1 MRLNYHRRPFR
12 RFYFSSG
19 QIGILFFEWIIPDHL
34 SFYNLITVQDDLW
47 FLRYQQVGDSK
58 GKVIQMYFQ
67 YNESMSEVL
76 KIGFLGA
83 GKMATALASGFVAMG
98 KLKPQ
103 NLIGS
108 DPYPEA
114 LKVFEENTG
123 GQITDK
129 NTDVARDADLIFL
142 AVKPEKVGDA
152 LESIQRYWRESHC
165 LISIVAGAKLDQLA
179 AHLPAGARILR
190 VMPNTPA
197 LVGSSASAFALGEFA
212 TRVDA
217 EITTSLLDSVG
228 ITEEVTEHLLDAVT
242 GLSGSGPAFVYQ
254 FIEAL
259 SDGGV
264 ASGLPRELATKLAAQ
279 TVAGAAKMV
288 LETGIHPGQLKD
300 AVTSPGGTTIEGVH
314 ELEKGG
320 LRATTMNAVRAAAAK
335 SRKLG
340 RPRSKGRL
348 GKIS

>member
-1 MRLNYHRRPFR
+1 LN
-12 RFYFSSG
+12 
-19 QIGILFFEWIIPDHL
+19 
-34 SFYNLITVQDDLW
+34 
-47 FLRYQQVGDSK
+47 
-58 GKVIQMYFQ
+58 
-67 YNESMSEVL
+67 
-76 KIGFLGA
+76 
-83 GKMATALASGFVAMG
+83 
-98 KLKPQ
+98 
-103 NLIGS
+103 
-108 DPYPEA
+108 
-114 LKVFEENTG
+114 
-123 GQITDK
+123 
-129 NTDVARDADLIFL
+129 
-142 AVKPEKVGDA
+142 
-152 LESIQRYWRESHC
+152 
-165 LISIVAGAKLDQLA
+165 
-179 AHLPAGARILR
+179 
-190 VMPNTPA
+190 
-197 LVGSSASAFALGEFA
+197 
-212 TRVDA
+212 
-217 EITTSLLDSVG
+217 SVG

-340 RPRSKGRL
+340 RPRFKGRL

>member
-1 MRLNYHRRPFR
+1 
-12 RFYFSSG
+12 
-19 QIGILFFEWIIPDHL
+19 
-34 SFYNLITVQDDLW
+34 
-47 FLRYQQVGDSK
+47 
-58 GKVIQMYFQ
+58 
-67 YNESMSEVL
+67 
-76 KIGFLGA
+76 
-83 GKMATALASGFVAMG
+83 MATALASGFVSTG

-108 DPYPEA
+108 DPYPKA
-114 LKVFEENTG
+114 LKVFKENTG
-123 GQITDK
+123 GHITDK

-152 LESIQRYWRESHC
+152 LDSIQRYWRESHC

-212 TRVDA
+212 TRMDA
-217 EITTSLLDSVG
+217 EITTSLLNSVG
-228 ITEEVTEHLLDAVT
+228 ITEEVTERLLDAVT

-264 ASGLPRELATKLAAQ
+264 ASGLPRELATRLAAQ

-340 RPRSKGRL
+340 RPKSKGRL

>member
-1 MRLNYHRRPFR
+1 
-12 RFYFSSG
+12 
-19 QIGILFFEWIIPDHL
+19 
-34 SFYNLITVQDDLW
+34 
-47 FLRYQQVGDSK
+47 
-58 GKVIQMYFQ
+58 
-67 YNESMSEVL
+67 MSEVL

-98 KLKPQ
+98 KVVPQ

-114 LKVFEENTG
+114 LQVFKENTG

-142 AVKPEKVGDA
+142 AVKPDKVADA
-152 LESIQRYWRESHC
+152 LDSIQRYWRESHC

-217 EITTSLLDSVG
+217 EITTSLLNSVG
-228 ITEEVTEHLLDAVT
+228 ITEEVAEHLLDAVT